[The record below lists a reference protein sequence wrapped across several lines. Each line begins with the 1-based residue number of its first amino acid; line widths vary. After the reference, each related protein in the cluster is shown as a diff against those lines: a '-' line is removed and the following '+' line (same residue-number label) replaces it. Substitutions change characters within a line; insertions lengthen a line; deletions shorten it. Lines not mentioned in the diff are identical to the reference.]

1 MSPIAGTSTF
11 SSGSANGG
19 LRPTAQK
26 PTPQPN
32 DDGARS
38 REFDYLLADER
49 AERDERRG
57 LEVRS
62 TGMVA
67 ALLVSLTVM
76 IAVAKEA
83 RVQHPLELAGAI
95 VVAVATAAV
104 IFALGQL
111 TRTALAEPRTEARAV
126 TSRRT
131 RVAAALRY
139 RDLEGA
145 IAEQS
150 EIVEMIRNENIRLVV
165 ALRTATRWLPFVL
178 ALLGSGLFLY
188 IAGK

>member
-1 MSPIAGTSTF
+1 MSQIAGTSTL
-11 SSGSANGG
+11 SSGSGNGG
-19 LRPTAQK
+19 LRPTAQQ
-26 PTPQPN
+26 PAPRPN

-38 REFDYLLADER
+38 REFDYLLAGER

-83 RVQHPLELAGAI
+83 SVQHPLELVGAI
-95 VVAVATAAV
+95 VVAVATAAA
-104 IFALGQL
+104 ILALGQL
-111 TRTALAEPRTEARAV
+111 TRTALAEPRTEERAV
-126 TSRRT
+126 TNRRT

-145 IAEQS
+145 IAAQS
-150 EIVEMIRNENIRLVV
+150 EIVETIRNQNIRLVE
-165 ALRTATRWLPFVL
+165 ALRTVTRWLPFVP